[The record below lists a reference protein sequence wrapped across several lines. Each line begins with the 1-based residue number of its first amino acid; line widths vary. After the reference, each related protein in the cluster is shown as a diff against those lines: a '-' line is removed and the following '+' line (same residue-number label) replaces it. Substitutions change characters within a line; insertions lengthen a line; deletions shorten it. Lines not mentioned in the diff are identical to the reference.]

1 MGLTKRLGIGIAT
14 ALLALATTGDAKAQG
29 YYGGYGYGYG
39 TPYYGVQP
47 GYGYGAGY
55 GYNRGYSYYGP
66 RYVPMGT
73 YNNLNGLAGMI
84 GRTVAP
90 RSSYYGTG
98 YRRRR

>member
-1 MGLTKRLGIGIAT
+1 MRLTTRIGIAT

-29 YYGGYGYGYG
+29 YYGGYGYGS
-39 TPYYGVQP
+39 PYYGVQP

-66 RYVPMGT
+66 RMSVPMGT
-73 YNNLNGLAGMI
+73 YNNLNGLAAMI

-90 RSSYYGTG
+90 RNTIVRST